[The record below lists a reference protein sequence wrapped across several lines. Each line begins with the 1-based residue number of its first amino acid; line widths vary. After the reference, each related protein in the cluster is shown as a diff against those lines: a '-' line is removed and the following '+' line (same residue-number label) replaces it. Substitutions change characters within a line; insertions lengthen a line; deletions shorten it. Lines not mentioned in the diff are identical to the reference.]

1 MNNAIQQPEN
11 TTDIKVNPRIIIA
24 GLWISTFFIFAY
36 VDIFSLMRADFL
48 EQILAGQV
56 AVFTVGQ
63 SFLFF
68 TTLYVVIPSVMI
80 FLSLVLP
87 PKANRWANVIVGSVY
102 ILTIVA
108 GCIGETWIYYLF
120 GSAIEVLLLSAL
132 VWHAWKLPQ

>member
-1 MNNAIQQPEN
+1 MNNSSN
-11 TTDIKVNPRIIIA
+11 DTTDIKVNPRIIIA

-48 EQILAGQV
+48 EQALTGT
-56 AVFTVGQ
+56 VFLFEVNQ
-63 SFLFF
+63 SFLFY

-80 FLSLVLP
+80 SLSLLLP
-87 PKANRWANVIVGSVY
+87 PKANRWANIIVGSVY
-102 ILTIVA
+102 IITIVA

-120 GSAIEVLLLSAL
+120 GSAIEVMLLATL